1 MKKKSASSASSG
13 SAPIKPE
20 YFSTDVALGMDF
32 SRLSEST
39 VISRTEQGEILSIL
53 SHDTWHLP
61 AFAYSVSDN
70 PKFDFLPFYR
80 SRESRSEDLNVV
92 KKILLMKMFGKSH
105 SDQPLRLATVHSH
118 RYAML
123 IATKFCRDK
132 NISFKDLLVRPEIF
146 ENLIEIMPRNSKRN
160 IISILRTLLSIKESE
175 RGFPID
181 GSLLHIA
188 KNKAGKKRKS
198 QQHPIIPSRILLLK
212 YSQYTAVLD
221 EFLENKDNI
230 KSILDAGAADYN
242 YGKSSSLYTPRK
254 LHTHQPAASSGETAG
269 NTPFAT
275 AIKEH
280 GLQYLCTKHDWN
292 SFANLLSYV
301 STASH
306 CAKNLV
312 HLFTLMRDHEVRSLT
327 TECLEKANGW
337 NNEALYI
344 LGISTKLHK
353 RPKPS
358 KWITTK
364 AILKPITTLKFI
376 NTIFSPYSK
385 NRSQNLFLSPALH
398 PRSTGK
404 NSVDELM
411 KNTSA
416 EERLNPVIITER
428 DILELESIDP
438 LRNWRDDPK
447 FQVGKPWVITTHQ
460 FRRTMSVFA
469 AQSGLITLTSL
480 KRLLGHLTIV
490 MSRYYTQGCSA
501 KNYYFALINPELANE
516 MQRAKQEADGAMF
529 VRMALKSSERL
540 YGQRGREIMAT
551 EDSDVWIMSS
561 REETERKS
569 ALGLQAWAD
578 SPLGGCGSPYPCDKR
593 AHGNFFT
600 CPGCRWL
607 IGIESIMEDTIA
619 VMEFDLAELKPGSI
633 EHRAEQQNLEDF
645 RDLRDQIIA
654 KG

>member
-1 MKKKSASSASSG
+1 MKKNPDST
-13 SAPIKPE
+13 PIKPE

-32 SRLSEST
+32 SRLSEYT
-39 VISRTEQGEILSIL
+39 VVSRTEQGEILSIL
-53 SHDTWHLP
+53 SHDTWYLP
-61 AFAYSVSDN
+61 AFAYSVIDN

-80 SRESRSEDLNVV
+80 SRESCSEDLSLV
-92 KKILLMKMFGKSH
+92 KKILLMKMFAKSH
-105 SDQPLRLATVHSH
+105 TDQPLRLATVHTH
-118 RYAML
+118 RYSLL
-123 IATKFCRDK
+123 IATKFCHDN
-132 NISFKDLLVRPEIF
+132 NISFKDFLVRPEIF
-146 ENLIEIMPRNSKRN
+146 EAFIETLPSNPRKS
-160 IISILRTLLSIKESE
+160 ILSILRTLLSIKESE

-188 KNKAGKKRKS
+188 KNKACTHKKS

-212 YSQYTAVLD
+212 YSQYTSALD
-221 EFLENKDNI
+221 EFLENKDKI
-230 KSILDAGAADYN
+230 KSILDAGAADFN
-242 YGKSSSLYTPRK
+242 YGKTASNYTPRK
-254 LHTHQPAASSGETAG
+254 THFHQPAVSSGETAS
-269 NTPFAT
+269 TIPFKI

-280 GLQYLCTKHDWN
+280 GLQYLCTKHKWN
-292 SFANLLSYV
+292 SLVNILSYV
-301 STASH
+301 STVTH
-306 CAKNLV
+306 CAKSLV

-327 TECLEKANGW
+327 TDCLEKTNGW
-337 NNEALYI
+337 NNEALYV

-353 RPKPS
+353 HPKPN

-364 AILKPITTLKFI
+364 AIVNPITALKFI

-385 NRSQNLFLSPALH
+385 KHSQNLFLSPSLH
-398 PRSTGK
+398 PRSSG
-404 NSVDELM
+404 NLPEDELM
-411 KNTSA
+411 KQMSLDD
-416 EERLNPVIITER
+416 RLPPILITER
-428 DILELESIDP
+428 DILELESIEP

-447 FQVGKPWVITTHQ
+447 FQVGRPWKITSHQ

-540 YGQRGREIMAT
+540 YGQRGKEIMAT
-551 EDSDVWIMSS
+551 EDSDVWIMNS
-561 REETERKS
+561 RDETERRS
-569 ALGLQAWAD
+569 GLGLLAWAD

-619 VMEFDLAELKPGSI
+619 VMEFDMAELKPGSI

-645 RDLRDQIIA
+645 RVLRDQIIA